1 MSEFE
6 DLFQVNLLVTS
17 LNICHTQVTPSRSKT
32 CVRVHDVN
40 RKYLCLYPDTGDLR
54 DRQRSV
60 TFSDSLEIILE
71 PENLAEELQEARTS
85 DLGQRQAD
93 RERNERLLAPILTR
107 THRENM
113 FRKIY
118 GESL

>member
-1 MSEFE
+1 MSDDDVGTPELE
-6 DLFQVNLLVTS
+6 QLGLLEVDMDWMEAVGGKLSHSPTS
-17 LNICHTQVTPSRSKT
+17 GKEEGTSPRSM
-32 CVRVHDVN
+32 
-40 RKYLCLYPDTGDLR
+40 
-54 DRQRSV
+54 
-60 TFSDSLEIILE
+60 
-71 PENLAEELQEARTS
+71 
-85 DLGQRQAD
+85 QAD